1 MSTKAIEAAAIV
13 VWMSAAT
20 YWGTLGS
27 SAQADGRTTND
38 GVYTE
43 AQAARG
49 KELYNK
55 HCATCHE
62 EDLSGKA
69 ISDSETAKALKG
81 DRFLG
86 DWIDVSVADF
96 FSKTKTTMPMQ
107 TPGSLAA
114 QEYVDMIAY
123 ILKANNFPAGQQ
135 ELPPAVDALKAITIT
150 KNK

>member
-1 MSTKAIEAAAIV
+1 MSIKAIQAAALV

-20 YWGTLGS
+20 CWGALDASTQTS
-27 SAQADGRTTND
+27 GRTTND

-43 AQAARG
+43 AQAGRG

-55 HCATCHE
+55 YCATCHE

-86 DWIDVSVADF
+86 DWTDVSVADF

-107 TPGSLAA
+107 TPGSLTA
-114 QEYVDMIAY
+114 QEYVDMIAF
-123 ILKANNFPAGQQ
+123 ILKANSFPAGQQ
-135 ELPPAVDALKAITIT
+135 ELPPAVEALKAITIA